1 MEKENL
7 LKEGKLLLPKI
18 DVVFHALFREENKEL
33 LEVLISDVLK
43 EKVRIKTTDKNR
55 YINIKEAKEKL
66 GVMDLRAELE
76 NRSAM

>member
-66 GVMDLRAELE
+66 GVIDLRAELE